1 MDRAVT
7 GTTRVTGV
15 FGYPVH
21 HSQSPAMHN
30 TAFRELGLDF
40 VYVPFSVRPDDL
52 ESAVR
57 GIRSLDIVGVNL
69 TIPHKERVIEYL
81 DWVSDDAKRIKS
93 VNTIHQV
100 GGVLKGYST
109 DGPGFIKALEA
120 SGKSPVGSKAVV
132 LGAGGSARATVYA
145 LVTSGA
151 EVTVVNRT
159 GSRAVE
165 LAEQLNLVL
174 AEGIVKPIALDS
186 TDAARAVREADLLVN
201 CTPVGMY
208 PHIDAQLIPSEW
220 LHEELFVFDQVY
232 NPLETNLLK
241 AARSAGAGHANG
253 IKMLVFQGALSFE
266 IWTGQAPPV
275 KAMED
280 AVIRGLQT
288 QPSV

>member
-1 MDRAVT
+1 
-7 GTTRVTGV
+7 
-15 FGYPVH
+15 
-21 HSQSPAMHN
+21 
-30 TAFRELGLDF
+30 
-40 VYVPFSVRPDDL
+40 
-52 ESAVR
+52 
-57 GIRSLDIVGVNL
+57 
-69 TIPHKERVIEYL
+69 
-81 DWVSDDAKRIKS
+81 
-93 VNTIHQV
+93 
-100 GGVLKGYST
+100 
-109 DGPGFIKALEA
+109 
-120 SGKSPVGSKAVV
+120 
-132 LGAGGSARATVYA
+132 VYA
-145 LVTSGA
+145 LVTSGV

-159 GSRAVE
+159 ESRAVE

-186 TDAARAVREADLLVN
+186 ADAARAVREADLLVN

-208 PHIDAQLIPSEW
+208 PHIDAQPIPSEW
-220 LHEELFVFDQVY
+220 LHEDLFVFDQVY

-275 KAMED
+275 KAMEE